1 MGVVLYIYS
10 IEHTIQQ
17 LIMAKRKKQK
27 YTTIQVSKD
36 INEHIRSLC
45 EEYGL
50 TASAV
55 TERYWLSLISSSMS
69 GSLTL

>member
-1 MGVVLYIYS
+1 MVLYIYS

-17 LIMAKRKKQK
+17 LVMAKRKKQK

-36 INEHIRSLC
+36 INEPIRSLC